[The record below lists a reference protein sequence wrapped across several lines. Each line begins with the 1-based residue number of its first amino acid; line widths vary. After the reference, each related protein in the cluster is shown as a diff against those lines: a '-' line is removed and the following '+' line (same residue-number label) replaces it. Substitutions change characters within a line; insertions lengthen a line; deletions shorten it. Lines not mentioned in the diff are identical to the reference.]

1 MSLTIRL
8 TGTGGAQQVPVFGC
22 DCAACQRPASMR
34 PLSPPPADAVGA
46 L

>member
-22 DCAACQRPASMR
+22 DCAACQRAMASASA
-34 PLSPPPADAVGA
+34 P
-46 L
+46 